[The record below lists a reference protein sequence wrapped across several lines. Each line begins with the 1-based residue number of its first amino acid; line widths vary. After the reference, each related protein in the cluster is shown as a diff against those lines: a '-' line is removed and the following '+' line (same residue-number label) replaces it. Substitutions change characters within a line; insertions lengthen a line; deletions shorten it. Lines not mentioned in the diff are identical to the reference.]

1 MTGNLNDTLS
11 QEIESGYLDSLQDS
25 PEQPGRAR
33 YVIRDAKYALQ
44 PRPPREA
51 IVGNWLHRGDL
62 AAAYGEGGSK
72 KTYVFGCSLSVCVA
86 LGKDCMG
93 FKTTKTRVLIIDEES
108 GENRFSDRI
117 AAAIRGELGDE
128 TTDLKYVCLANF
140 KLDDPTD
147 AVLVQSLIEETGAG
161 LVIIDALTDI
171 MDGDE
176 NSKQDTQPVFSALR
190 KIADSTNAAIIIIHH
205 SNKAG
210 GYRGSSAI
218 KGAVDL
224 MIEVKSED
232 GSRFINFK
240 TVKERDIEKLSWA
253 AEAVWTDDQFYLRP
267 VDVQEKIT
275 YSKAQSYVMRFLGE
289 HASASIAEIMS
300 NADTCSG
307 EGARQAVYSLAS
319 MKLVKRIDGGGQG
332 HPAIYALSQPEL

>member
-1 MTGNLNDTLS
+1 VNVDDLNITVPTIGVAQAS
-11 QEIESGYLDSLQDS
+11 QDA
-25 PEQPGRAR
+25 PGRAR
-33 YVIRDAKYALQ
+33 YIVRDAKYALQ

-62 AAAYGEGGSK
+62 AAAYGEGGAK
-72 KTYVFGCSLSVCVA
+72 KTYVFGCSLPVCVA

-93 FKTTKTRVLIIDEES
+93 FRTVKTKVLIIDEES
-108 GENRFSDRI
+108 GENRFSERI
-117 AAAIRGELGDE
+117 AAAIRGELADE
-128 TTDLKYVCLANF
+128 TIDLKYVCLANF

-147 AVLVQSLIEETGAG
+147 QVIVQSLIEETGAG
-161 LVIIDALTDI
+161 LVIIDALADV

-190 KIADSTNAAIIIIHH
+190 KIADTTNAAIIIIHH

-240 TVKERDIEKLSWA
+240 TVKERDIERLTWA
-253 AEAVWTDDQFYLRP
+253 AEAVWTEDQFYLRAAEAK
-267 VDVQEKIT
+267 EKT
-275 YSKAQSYVMRFLGE
+275 VLSKSEAYVIRYLE
-289 HASASIAEIMS
+289 ETLSATIDEIAGH
-300 NADTCSG
+300 ADTCT
-307 EGARQAVYSLAS
+307 EKAAERAVYALTS
-319 MKLVKRIDGGGQG
+319 MKLIKRIDGGGRGQK
-332 HPAIYALSQPEL
+332 AVYALMKDESSEV